1 VNRAER
7 NFTTSQVL
15 AVVLPIHLVGAVA
28 AWRDLDRR
36 AVGDVRGSKRV
47 WRVACCLNV
56 LGWVA
61 YFLFGRIS
69 KEFVAPR
76 EDLDGIPDPEAVVDR
91 ADGRPP
97 EEASSDDP
105 MAQAQAILE
114 ESEERIADAAAG
126 SEPTTE
132 SVTPT

>member
-1 VNRAER
+1 
-7 NFTTSQVL
+7 VL
-15 AVVLPIHLVGAVA
+15 AIVLPVHLVGAVA

-36 AVGDVRGSKRV
+36 AVSDVRGTKRV

-69 KEFVAPR
+69 EKFAAPR
-76 EDLDGIPDPEAVVDR
+76 GELDGMPDPKAVVDR
-91 ADGRPP
+91 AGGRLN

-114 ESEERIADAAAG
+114 ESEERIAQGAAG

-132 SVTPT
+132 SVTSPRGQLA